1 MTPRRRNGASSVSSK
16 SMSMS
21 LRAAAS
27 KRLKLSGK
35 VSAPK
40 DISTRKQVGETE
52 AMLESGGER
61 PYRWWRNVGLEEG
74 M

>member
-1 MTPRRRNGASSVSSK
+1 
-16 SMSMS
+16 MS